1 VKIMSEEELREVKRR
16 KEKILA
22 RVEEKRRQAEM
33 KLRMQMLGSSG
44 DVEENLDLSFPMP
57 SSVTPPA
64 ESLLRPD
71 PIGRSSVDAS
81 ENLGKGYV
89 IPPMATSQSVTQPV
103 IPHRPPPPVYH
114 EREPV
119 IPHRPPPPV
128 YHEREPVIPHRPP
141 LSSVIPPQI
150 QMRGIEALEGPEST
164 GMATPHRPT
173 RAEIDAR
180 QFAARS
186 HSLMP
191 SVTAPPPS
199 VVDGINVAPGAK
211 NAGVPGNRSRIAE
224 LFGLSDATRQRNFN
238 QQAFDE
244 RTHGEGQRFFNQ
256 RFGTSPMPSTTTP
269 TAVNYNKPVKL
280 TLQESFVRIQKDA
293 DKQLKI
299 TKSLEALGLMRKGT
313 ADKAKAKYEARLD
326 SLGEQVA
333 VSLLK
338 EGMSRLEV
346 AQALQELPLSGEA
359 RDRLVKTYG
368 VDVKKAKKE
377 TEFQQFY
384 DAAGNPVARYI
395 KGTPEYFEAVDNTD
409 LRTDKPSATSD
420 ISDKVLESFTPESVI
435 AFRSGGS
442 KDTTLLV
449 SAGGPMMEPKTQLDI
464 RKAGR
469 TDIGKLI
476 KRPLEEIRKVIT
488 AVDKVKASL
497 KRPSQAEIKA
507 IEEKYGLDSKTD
519 EGSKGIRQIALI
531 NSYQRLIDPATVR
544 EGDVALQRSA
554 ASLWEQTEMAIKRIR
569 EGTFLTESMEA
580 EIARLANDF
589 EYQIIRQFSPSLK
602 DGERILKERYSDY
615 KNFSDAGR
623 KAEADLYSVLPKSE
637 HEFIERRLK
646 AQKNLILVR
655 SKEFPIKLNP
665 VDPEGDLA
673 ASNYLPGT
681 YYLMPNE
688 TTPRVIKR

>member
-1 VKIMSEEELREVKRR
+1 MKIMSEEELREVKRR

-119 IPHRPPPPV
+119 IPHRPP
-128 YHEREPVIPHRPP
+128 

-191 SVTAPPPS
+191 SVTAQPPS

-244 RTHGEGQRFFNQ
+244 RTHGEGQRFPSLG
-256 RFGTSPMPSTTTP
+256 RGTSSTPATVGKKFG
-269 TAVNYNKPVKL
+269 AIKK
-280 TLQESFVRIQKDA
+280 SIDKRIR
-293 DKQLKI
+293 I
-299 TKSLEALGLMRKGT
+299 TQAGEALGFFQRGT
-313 ADKAKAKYEARLD
+313 TERVKAASKARFDNLATQYAIM
-326 SLGEQVA
+326 S
-333 VSLLK
+333 LK
-338 EGMSRLEV
+338 ENMSPLAVMQAV
-346 AQALQELPLSGEA
+346 APYVDADTALKIGEKVG
-359 RDRLVKTYG
+359 VKPK
-368 VDVKKAKKE
+368 DVKAA

-497 KRPSQAEIKA
+497 KRPSQAETKA

-519 EGSKGIRQIALI
+519 GGSKGIRQIALI

-569 EGTFLTESMEA
+569 EGTFLTEPMEA

-665 VDPEGDLA
+665 IDPEGDLA

>member
-1 VKIMSEEELREVKRR
+1 MKIMSEEELREVKRR

-191 SVTAPPPS
+191 SVTAQPPS
-199 VVDGINVAPGAK
+199 VVDGITVAPGAK

-224 LFGLSDATRQRNFN
+224 LLGLSDATRQRNFN

-395 KGTPEYFEAVDNTD
+395 KGTPEWEDAVENTD
-409 LRTDKPSATSD
+409 LRTDKPGEKGPKSRIIELAERRIQLREDALGRPLTATEKLDEYDYVGTQRTLDITPLGLSPEVTEGIAADALQATSD
-420 ISDKVLESFTPESVI
+420 LSEFTVLMQDINKHGGAVTGLTGEFLPPISGFLGQIPAVGKFLEQSLTGAVGDISPEDLARIRNAMNKQIGPLITVYTGENSGRYTEAERGIAERASKMKDKFSTPAQLKEIVADVI
-435 AFRSGGS
+435 ALSLMKQMRSQMLQGTLVYDLTS
-442 KDTTLLV
+442 KQKIKDSTLTVGEGNIQILGDNLLSRGLTELQV
-449 SAGGPMMEPKTQLDI
+449 GERLKQIINMQIE
-464 RKAGR
+464 
-469 TDIGKLI
+469 
-476 KRPLEEIRKVIT
+476 
-488 AVDKVKASL
+488 L
-497 KRPSQAEIKA
+497 KRFI
-507 IEEKYGLDSKTD
+507 
-519 EGSKGIRQIALI
+519 
-531 NSYQRLIDPATVR
+531 
-544 EGDVALQRSA
+544 
-554 ASLWEQTEMAIKRIR
+554 
-569 EGTFLTESMEA
+569 EGT
-580 EIARLANDF
+580 N
-589 EYQIIRQFSPSLK
+589 
-602 DGERILKERYSDY
+602 
-615 KNFSDAGR
+615 
-623 KAEADLYSVLPKSE
+623 
-637 HEFIERRLK
+637 
-646 AQKNLILVR
+646 
-655 SKEFPIKLNP
+655 
-665 VDPEGDLA
+665 
-673 ASNYLPGT
+673 
-681 YYLMPNE
+681 
-688 TTPRVIKR
+688 

>member
-1 VKIMSEEELREVKRR
+1 MALSAEDFREAERKKMRLQASIAARR
-16 KEKILA
+16 
-22 RVEEKRRQAEM
+22 
-33 KLRMQMLGSSG
+33 
-44 DVEENLDLSFPMP
+44 N
-57 SSVTPPA
+57 
-64 ESLLRPD
+64 SLITMVPRSIPQSAGVVPRPD
-71 PIGRSSVDAS
+71 DLPGRATADANNAAALKYL
-81 ENLGKGYV
+81 ENAGNQFGPQSLNTLE
-89 IPPMATSQSVTQPV
+89 ATGQIMDPFNQLNLYPQVANSPFTKALNARADNLTADDM
-103 IPHRPPPPVYH
+103 HR
-114 EREPV
+114 
-119 IPHRPPPPV
+119 
-128 YHEREPVIPHRPP
+128 
-141 LSSVIPPQI
+141 
-150 QMRGIEALEGPEST
+150 T
-164 GMATPHRPT
+164 GMVDPKEH
-173 RAEIDAR
+173 
-180 QFAARS
+180 AAAGPS
-186 HSLMP
+186 VLNDEAPGYAQVEDLGGLSAPVPQPP
-191 SVTAPPPS
+191 SVTAPPPP

-224 LFGLSDATRQRNFN
+224 LLGLSDATRQRNFN
-238 QQAFDE
+238 AQAFDE

-395 KGTPEYFEAVDNTD
+395 KGTPEYFEAVNNTD